1 MPSKCFFREWPIFL
15 KRNLSVRII
24 GAITEKQLDSER
36 KRSCVSKG
44 QEREKD
50 WAREKER
57 KREREIVKERV
68 RMIEREKERE
78 GDEVRV
84 KKTDKRR
91 CPRRW
96 MNQFCGKTRTRSCR
110 TDQRINRLIHIS
122 YLWLRQTWSSSA
134 SSSPSGWCRPNLDFS
149 QSRLSSSF
157 SDRMEDTCARGYRR
171 P

>member
-1 MPSKCFFREWPIFL
+1 M
-15 KRNLSVRII
+15 
-24 GAITEKQLDSER
+24 
-36 KRSCVSKG
+36 SKG

-68 RMIEREKERE
+68 RMIEREKERERERERERE

-122 YLWLRQTWSSSA
+122 YLWLRQT
-134 SSSPSGWCRPNLDFS
+134 
-149 QSRLSSSF
+149 
-157 SDRMEDTCARGYRR
+157 
-171 P
+171 